1 MNKNTMLI
9 LGVVAGLFL
18 LLLAMFLL
26 TKERFEDRKRRR
38 PKNMKARKPAK
49 KMKARKPAKKMKA
62 RKPAKKMKAR
72 KPAKKMKARK
82 PVRR

>member
-38 PKNMKARKPAK
+38 PKKMPAARRPKKMPARRPKNMKVRKPAK
-49 KMKARKPAKKMKA
+49 KM
-62 RKPAKKMKAR
+62 
-72 KPAKKMKARK
+72 
-82 PVRR
+82 RR